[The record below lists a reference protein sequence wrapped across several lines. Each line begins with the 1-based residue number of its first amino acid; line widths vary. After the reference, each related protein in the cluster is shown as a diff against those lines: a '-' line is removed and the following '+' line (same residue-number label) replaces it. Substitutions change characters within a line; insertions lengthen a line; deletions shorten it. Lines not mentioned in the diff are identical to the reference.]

1 MSRVAHIA
9 HEGMTRRTP
18 WPSRLWIHHIN
29 WRYGA
34 YRYKMFSYSIWS
46 PRRLFSIL
54 SMVLRTAV
62 FKQIIRNSSCWVMHI
77 LSPRISSGTSSLQ
90 QRLSW
95 YVSIDR
101 QHLHVHQFV
110 FPIRA
115 VLFSS
120 PLSFPSLSSSL
131 PLPPLDSA
139 DISGSKSYGIML
151 LGSITSVSKSNSE
164 SELLLIEPSSDDLS
178 VTFLSADSEN
188 GNSEMR
194 YNSLRQGLFW
204 F

>member
-1 MSRVAHIA
+1 M
-9 HEGMTRRTP
+9 
-18 WPSRLWIHHIN
+18 
-29 WRYGA
+29 
-34 YRYKMFSYSIWS
+34 
-46 PRRLFSIL
+46 
-54 SMVLRTAV
+54 
-62 FKQIIRNSSCWVMHI
+62 
-77 LSPRISSGTSSLQ
+77 
-90 QRLSW
+90 
-95 YVSIDR
+95 
-101 QHLHVHQFV
+101 HQFV

-120 PLSFPSLSSSL
+120 PLSFSSLSSS
-131 PLPPLDSA
+131 PPLDSA

-194 YNSLRQGLFW
+194 YNSLRQGLF
-204 F
+204 